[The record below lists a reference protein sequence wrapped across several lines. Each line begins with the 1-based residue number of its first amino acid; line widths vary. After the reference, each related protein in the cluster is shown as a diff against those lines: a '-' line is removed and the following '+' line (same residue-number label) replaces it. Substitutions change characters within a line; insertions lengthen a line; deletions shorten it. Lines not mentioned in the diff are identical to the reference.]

1 MRATEREAFRKQTCP
16 ECHKVGVIRRIL
28 WGMPGEDFDHRRF
41 ASGGC
46 VMNGDDPG
54 VQCSVCMW
62 EGFRNQLDSLF
73 EEMLMPVKQNELLNE
88 EGEVLYY
95 WDVTENGVL
104 FEFESSGVPGTAFS
118 MDVEVQFVM
127 PESEYLKVKEMFRIA
142 ADVEIEDV
150 LEQVSGTEF
159 AEEFRDALNSTI
171 KVVDRFVWMN

>member
-1 MRATEREAFRKQTCP
+1 
-16 ECHKVGVIRRIL
+16 
-28 WGMPGEDFDHRRF
+28 MPGEDFDHRRF

-46 VMNGDDPG
+46 VMNGNDPD
-54 VQCSVCMW
+54 VQCNECMW

-95 WDVTENGVL
+95 WDITEKGIH

-118 MDVEVQFVM
+118 MDMEIQFVM
-127 PESEYLKVKEMFRIA
+127 PESEFPKINEMFGIA
-142 ADVEIEDV
+142 ADIEIEDAIN
-150 LEQVSGTEF
+150 EISGTEF
-159 AEEFRDALNSTI
+159 AEELCDAFNSSI